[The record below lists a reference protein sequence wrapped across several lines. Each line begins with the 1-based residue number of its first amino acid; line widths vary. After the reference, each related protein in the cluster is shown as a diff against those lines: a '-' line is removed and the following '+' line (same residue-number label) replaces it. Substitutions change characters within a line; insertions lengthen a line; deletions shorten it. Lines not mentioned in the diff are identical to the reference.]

1 MIYTVSIIGGEKVFR
16 VRNALCAGRDNP
28 PCMLDEVGFL
38 GMYLHYGIGYEK
50 NSLSIVGVV

>member
-1 MIYTVSIIGGEKVFR
+1 MIYTVSIIGGEKAFR

-50 NSLSIVGVV
+50 IVSL